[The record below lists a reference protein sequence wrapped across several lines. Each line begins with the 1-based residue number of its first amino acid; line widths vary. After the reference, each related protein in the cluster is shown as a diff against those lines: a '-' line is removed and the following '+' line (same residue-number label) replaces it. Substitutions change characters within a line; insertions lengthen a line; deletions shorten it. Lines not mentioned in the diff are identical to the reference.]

1 MAEMSALLRIIA
13 RAEGKEAIEGVARSL
28 GNLQRSGANTTR
40 ALEGIASSAGG
51 LAGSMRSLVPLL
63 SGAGLMSLAQRA
75 IKTGDKLYDLSLRTG
90 VSVERLSQFS
100 KAAQMSGS
108 DLDTVAMAMGRMS
121 RSMVAASDNTK
132 AMADR
137 QERDTRRA
145 VEAVQ
150 RGERAQTQ
158 LVREQADARLA
169 VLDRESDARL
179 RALGRRYRAELQLL
193 SDQADDRQ
201 GEQERQ
207 LQAQEDAETRAA
219 QRRFDAQR
227 RAITAD
233 KALADEARQ
242 AMLESLRDQEDQA
255 VGVIRDAYAL
265 RSRELQ
271 RSFRDQRQEQQDAI
285 DDRRSQEERAIR
297 DSVDRRKSG
306 IRAETDATIEGLK
319 AVALAKI
326 EALKGGASTGDDV
339 DGFNASKAARA
350 YKELGIAV
358 VDTTGKLRDPG
369 DVLLDLATKF
379 SKMADGADKAAL
391 SQQLLGRDGTRLI
404 PMLNMGGE
412 AISRIAQ
419 KSTAYAK
426 QSDNLNDQMNALSG
440 RVGAFGGKLAV
451 ALMPSLE
458 AVTNSL
464 IGMIDAFNR
473 LDPRMQAVIG
483 YGAAIAIAWG
493 PLMGIIINTA
503 KAFALLQGGIA
514 LLAGSSIVVGIVVGI
529 KAALGGLLAW
539 VGSTF
544 VPAMAAFFS
553 GPAGWIALAS
563 VAVIGLV
570 TVFRKPIIGFLSWLG
585 QEVAN
590 GVKGLLFAIKSV
602 FVDPFVNI
610 WNNTLKEPIA
620 ALWKWLS
627 DVATTAFTALYAI
640 AWQIFV
646 QPFINLWEDIKDP
659 IFSFM
664 EYMKTAF
671 DVALKAVMKIL
682 HTVYVQPWI
691 DLWNTVLR
699 EPVTAAWDW
708 LKKTWS
714 QISIF
719 FTKNVTMPISDAWT
733 KLTTGLKIAMVSVAN
748 FLPNLWNNVVNSIKS
763 TFNGFISSIFGSLQ
777 SVTNQ
782 INRAIATFNRLP
794 GPDITPL
801 PNVNIPRFAT
811 GAYVTGPTIAQVG
824 EGGQPEY
831 VIPSSKMA
839 SASTAYLGGARGV
852 AVLNGSAPGGGRPVV
867 NIQTGPVM
875 QQADGSRWV
884 SLDDA
889 AAMVRQA
896 VDQLRGELA
905 QPSFRAA
912 LGVG

>member
-75 IKTGDKLYDLSLRTG
+75 IETGDKLYDLSLRTG

-108 DLDTVAMAMGRMS
+108 DLDTVAMAIGRMS

-503 KAFALLQGGIA
+503 KMFALLQGGIA
-514 LLAGSSIVVGIVVGI
+514 LLTGGGVVSGGLAALVAIVTGPVGI
-529 KAALGGLLAW
+529 
-539 VGSTF
+539 
-544 VPAMAAFFS
+544 
-553 GPAGWIALAS
+553 
-563 VAVIGLV
+563 
-570 TVFRKPIIGFLSWLG
+570 
-585 QEVAN
+585 
-590 GVKGLLFAIKSV
+590 
-602 FVDPFVNI
+602 
-610 WNNTLKEPIA
+610 IA
-620 ALWKWLS
+620 AL
-627 DVATTAFTALYAI
+627 VAAGVAVYVFRDQIGDAIAGLGDMWINAFEAIINFSRDIFNQIIQSFDSVVNTPFGIFLKALRGDWGGVLMSMAALALGQFKGIGDMIGSQLRSAFTSAASAVQGIWNGMLQGIRNAI
-640 AWQIFV
+640 NSVFAG
-646 QPFINLWEDIKDP
+646 IN
-659 IFSFM
+659 
-664 EYMKTAF
+664 KTIN
-671 DVALKAVMKIL
+671 D
-682 HTVYVQPWI
+682 WI
-691 DLWNTVLR
+691 SGIN
-699 EPVTAAWDW
+699 
-708 LKKTWS
+708 
-714 QISIF
+714 
-719 FTKNVTMPISDAWT
+719 
-733 KLTTGLKIAMVSVAN
+733 SVIRA
-748 FLPNLWNNVVNSIKS
+748 
-763 TFNGFISSIFGSLQ
+763 ISSTTRVSLPQ
-777 SVTNQ
+777 V
-782 INRAIATFNRLP
+782 
-794 GPDITPL
+794 PL
-801 PNVNIPRFAT
+801 VNIPRFAT
-811 GAYVTGPTIAQVG
+811 GAYVTGPTIAQFG
-824 EGGQPEY
+824 EGGEPEY
-831 VIPSSKMA
+831 AIPSSKMA
-839 SASTAYLGGARGV
+839 SASAAYLGGARGV

-905 QPSFRAA
+905 QPSTRAA

>member
-75 IKTGDKLYDLSLRTG
+75 IETGDKLYDLSLRTG

-108 DLDTVAMAMGRMS
+108 DLDTVAMAIGRMS

-514 LLAGSSIVVGIVVGI
+514 LLAGSGVVSGGLAALVAIVTGPVGI
-529 KAALGGLLAW
+529 
-539 VGSTF
+539 
-544 VPAMAAFFS
+544 
-553 GPAGWIALAS
+553 
-563 VAVIGLV
+563 
-570 TVFRKPIIGFLSWLG
+570 
-585 QEVAN
+585 
-590 GVKGLLFAIKSV
+590 
-602 FVDPFVNI
+602 
-610 WNNTLKEPIA
+610 IA
-620 ALWKWLS
+620 AL
-627 DVATTAFTALYAI
+627 VAAGVAVYVFRDQIGDAIAGLGDMWINAFEAIINFSRDIFNQIIQSFDSVVNTPFGIFLKALRGDWGGVLMSMAALALGQFKGIGDMIGSQLRSAFTSAASAVQGIWNGMLQGIRNAI
-640 AWQIFV
+640 NSVFAG
-646 QPFINLWEDIKDP
+646 IN
-659 IFSFM
+659 
-664 EYMKTAF
+664 KTIN
-671 DVALKAVMKIL
+671 D
-682 HTVYVQPWI
+682 WI
-691 DLWNTVLR
+691 SGIN
-699 EPVTAAWDW
+699 
-708 LKKTWS
+708 
-714 QISIF
+714 
-719 FTKNVTMPISDAWT
+719 
-733 KLTTGLKIAMVSVAN
+733 SVIRA
-748 FLPNLWNNVVNSIKS
+748 
-763 TFNGFISSIFGSLQ
+763 ISSTTRVSLPQ
-777 SVTNQ
+777 V
-782 INRAIATFNRLP
+782 
-794 GPDITPL
+794 PL
-801 PNVNIPRFAT
+801 VSIPRFAT

>member
-51 LAGSMRSLVPLL
+51 LAGSMQSLVPLL

-75 IKTGDKLYDLSLRTG
+75 IETGDKLYDLSLRTG

-108 DLDTVAMAMGRMS
+108 DLDTVAMAIGRMS

-514 LLAGSSIVVGIVVGI
+514 LLAGSGVVSGGLAALVAIVTGPVGI
-529 KAALGGLLAW
+529 
-539 VGSTF
+539 
-544 VPAMAAFFS
+544 
-553 GPAGWIALAS
+553 
-563 VAVIGLV
+563 
-570 TVFRKPIIGFLSWLG
+570 
-585 QEVAN
+585 
-590 GVKGLLFAIKSV
+590 
-602 FVDPFVNI
+602 
-610 WNNTLKEPIA
+610 IA
-620 ALWKWLS
+620 AL
-627 DVATTAFTALYAI
+627 VAAGVAVYVFRDQIGDAIAGLGDMWINAFEAIINFSRDIFNQIIQSFDSVVNTPFGIFLKALRGDWGGVLMSMAALALGQFKGIGDMIGSQLRSAFTSAASAVQGIWNGMLQGIRNAI
-640 AWQIFV
+640 NSVFAG
-646 QPFINLWEDIKDP
+646 IN
-659 IFSFM
+659 
-664 EYMKTAF
+664 KTIN
-671 DVALKAVMKIL
+671 D
-682 HTVYVQPWI
+682 WI
-691 DLWNTVLR
+691 SGIN
-699 EPVTAAWDW
+699 
-708 LKKTWS
+708 
-714 QISIF
+714 
-719 FTKNVTMPISDAWT
+719 
-733 KLTTGLKIAMVSVAN
+733 SVIRA
-748 FLPNLWNNVVNSIKS
+748 
-763 TFNGFISSIFGSLQ
+763 ISSTTRVSLPQ
-777 SVTNQ
+777 V
-782 INRAIATFNRLP
+782 
-794 GPDITPL
+794 PL
-801 PNVNIPRFAT
+801 VSIPRFAT

>member
-514 LLAGSSIVVGIVVGI
+514 LLAGSGVVSGGLAALVAIVTGPVGI
-529 KAALGGLLAW
+529 
-539 VGSTF
+539 
-544 VPAMAAFFS
+544 
-553 GPAGWIALAS
+553 
-563 VAVIGLV
+563 
-570 TVFRKPIIGFLSWLG
+570 
-585 QEVAN
+585 
-590 GVKGLLFAIKSV
+590 
-602 FVDPFVNI
+602 
-610 WNNTLKEPIA
+610 IA
-620 ALWKWLS
+620 AL
-627 DVATTAFTALYAI
+627 VAAGVAVYVFRDQIGDAIAGLGDMWINAFEAIINFSRDIFNQIIQSFDSVVNTPFGIFLKALRGDWGGVLMSMAALALGQFKGIGDMIGSQLRSAFTSAASAVQGIWNGMLQGIRNAI
-640 AWQIFV
+640 NSVFAG
-646 QPFINLWEDIKDP
+646 IN
-659 IFSFM
+659 
-664 EYMKTAF
+664 KTIN
-671 DVALKAVMKIL
+671 D
-682 HTVYVQPWI
+682 WI
-691 DLWNTVLR
+691 SGIN
-699 EPVTAAWDW
+699 
-708 LKKTWS
+708 
-714 QISIF
+714 
-719 FTKNVTMPISDAWT
+719 
-733 KLTTGLKIAMVSVAN
+733 SVIRA
-748 FLPNLWNNVVNSIKS
+748 
-763 TFNGFISSIFGSLQ
+763 ISSTTRVSLPQ
-777 SVTNQ
+777 V
-782 INRAIATFNRLP
+782 
-794 GPDITPL
+794 PL
-801 PNVNIPRFAT
+801 VSIPRFAT